1 MKRNYFY
8 FLLCALLL
16 VSCTPRPAIP
26 NIYFI
31 SEEETDIIVNCYK
44 GDTFDKQLVTMNF
57 AVDDKITLPE
67 ERTTIYVGNVND
79 LKEEIFRYDVQ
90 IQNGSPLYI
99 MNFHPRIN
107 GIPYSNIDFELSA
120 SELYD
125 TISSQCPILINK
137 NIIRIED
144 NDVHDVREFVYE
156 NDIDKEEVNFYIDNS
171 NR

>member
-1 MKRNYFY
+1 MKRINFY
-8 FLLCALLL
+8 FLLCGLLL
-16 VSCTPRPAIP
+16 VSCTPQPVIP
-26 NIYFI
+26 GIYFI
-31 SEEETDIIVNCYK
+31 SEEETEITVNCYN
-44 GDTFDKQLVTMNF
+44 GNTSEKQLVTMN
-57 AVDDKITLPE
+57 ITVSDEITIPE
-67 ERTTIYVGNVND
+67 ENTVIYVNNVNN
-79 LKEEIFRYDVQ
+79 LKEEIFRYDIQ

-99 MNFHPRIN
+99 MNFHPKIN

-144 NDVHDVREFVYE
+144 NNIHDFREFVYGS
-156 NDIDKEEVNFYIDNS
+156 DIDKENVNFYVDDS

>member
-1 MKRNYFY
+1 
-8 FLLCALLL
+8 
-16 VSCTPRPAIP
+16 
-26 NIYFI
+26 
-31 SEEETDIIVNCYK
+31 
-44 GDTFDKQLVTMNF
+44 MNF